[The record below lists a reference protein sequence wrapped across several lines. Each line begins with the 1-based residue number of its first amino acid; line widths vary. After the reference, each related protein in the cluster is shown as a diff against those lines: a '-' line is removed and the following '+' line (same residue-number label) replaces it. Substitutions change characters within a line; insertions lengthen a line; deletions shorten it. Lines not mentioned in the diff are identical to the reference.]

1 VAGVDDGGGVHAC
14 VDPMSSNCA
23 DDDASSSDR
32 ISCISLFTKT
42 IVVTSSTD
50 VIKLIA
56 TVA

>member
-14 VDPMSSNCA
+14 VDPTSSNCA
-23 DDDASSSDR
+23 DDASSSDR